1 MEDGLNFY
9 GSLRKALANIGSS
22 SIVITLLVQFLFP
35 FDQTTKVDKPLMP
48 CMFSYQVLFI
58 VLPGRIVFQWG

>member
-22 SIVITLLVQFLFP
+22 SIVVTLLVQFLFP

-48 CMFSYQVLFI
+48 CMHVF
-58 VLPGRIVFQWG
+58 LPSRIVFQLG